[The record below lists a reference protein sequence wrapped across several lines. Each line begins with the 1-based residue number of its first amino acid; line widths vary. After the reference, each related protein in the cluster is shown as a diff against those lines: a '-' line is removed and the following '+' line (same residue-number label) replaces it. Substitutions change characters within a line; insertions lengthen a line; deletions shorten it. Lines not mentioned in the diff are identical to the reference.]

1 MIVKL
6 LGFGFKEYLRDKF
19 NIFDATIVILCLIE
33 NVYLYVNGSSLTG
46 GGLLA
51 LRSIRLLRVF
61 KLARNWTSFRILL
74 QKILDSIN
82 NIATFGI
89 LLIIFLIVFII
100 LGMQFFSGTVYIDQ
114 NDQLVNSSS

>member
-1 MIVKL
+1 MLLKL
-6 LGFGFKEYLRDKF
+6 LGFGFREYLRDKF
-19 NIFDATIVILCLIE
+19 TIFDATIVILCLVE

-82 NIATFGI
+82 NIATFGVL
-89 LLIIFLIVFII
+89 LLIFLVVFII
-100 LGMQFFSGTVYIDQ
+100 LGMQFFSGTVYINL
-114 NDQLVNSSS
+114 ND